1 MFGHLKVTFGQNS
14 REMGEGNRGTG
25 GGQERKK
32 GERNRLFLFQIYS
45 VKIRLAS

>member
-25 GGQERKK
+25 GGQEQKK
-32 GERNRLFLFQIYS
+32 GERNRLLFQIYS
-45 VKIRLAS
+45 VKIHLAS